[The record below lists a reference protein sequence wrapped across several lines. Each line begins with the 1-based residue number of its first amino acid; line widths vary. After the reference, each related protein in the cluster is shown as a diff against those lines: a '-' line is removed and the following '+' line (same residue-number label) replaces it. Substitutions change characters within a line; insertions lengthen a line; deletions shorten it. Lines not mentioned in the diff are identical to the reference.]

1 MKTRKIFICEDSFEG
16 ILTGV
21 FEAYICRYGH
31 DFISLELKGDNQPQF
46 FSEYYPVETDIEK
59 ARKVGQAIRKKISPD
74 AYELLHEASL
84 ASLPEKAESI
94 YRFLVLGFKMGPQ
107 VISYLSDANILSVMK
122 LSKAVTR
129 ELQRLEGFVRFRELD
144 NGIMFSK
151 LAPKHD
157 QLILLA
163 PHFADRFP
171 EENWMIYDEHR
182 KNACIHKAGQG
193 WGMVSN
199 IEIEK
204 ELANQVSEEE
214 ELFLNLWKSFAKTI
228 TIEERKNARLQM
240 NMMPKMYWKNMP
252 EVE

>member
-1 MKTRKIFICEDSFEG
+1 MKTRRIFICEDSFEG
-16 ILTGV
+16 ILSGV
-21 FEAYICRYGH
+21 FDAYTCRYGH
-31 DFISLELKGDNQPQF
+31 DFISLELEGDNQPQF
-46 FSEYYPVETDIEK
+46 FCEYYPVTTDIEK
-59 ARKVGQAIRKKISPD
+59 ARKVGQAIKEKIS
-74 AYELLHEASL
+74 AATYELLHEASL
-84 ASLPEKAESI
+84 AIYPEKAEAI
-94 YRFLVLGFKMGPQ
+94 YHFIVLAFEMGPQ
-107 VISYLSDANILSVMK
+107 VISHLSDNYVLTVMK

-129 ELQRLEGFVRFRELD
+129 ELQRLEGFVRFRELN

-171 EENWMIYDEHR
+171 EENWMIYDENR
-182 KNACIHKAGQG
+182 KTACIHKAGLG

-199 IEIEK
+199 IEVEK
-204 ELANQVSEEE
+204 ELMNHVSEEE
-214 ELFLNLWKSFAKTI
+214 DLFLNLWKSFAKTL
-228 TIEERKNARLQM
+228 TIEERRNKKLQM

>member
-31 DFISLELKGDNQPQF
+31 DFISLELNGEDQPQF
-46 FSEYYPVETDIEK
+46 FCEYYPVETDIVK
-59 ARKVGQAIRKKISPD
+59 ATKVGQAIRKKISFD
-74 AYELLHEASL
+74 AYEMLHEASL
-84 ASLPEKAESI
+84 ANQTKKAEAI

-107 VISYLSDANILSVMK
+107 VMSHLSNPYILSVMK

-129 ELQRLEGFVRFRELD
+129 ELQRLEGFVRFRELE

-151 LAPKHD
+151 LAPKHN

-171 EENWMIYDEHR
+171 EENWMIYDEDR
-182 KNACIHKAGQG
+182 KAACIHKAGQG

-199 IEIEK
+199 IKIEK
-204 ELANQVSEEE
+204 ELMSQVSEEE
-214 ELFLNLWKSFAKTI
+214 ELFLKLWKSFTKTI